1 MYESVHDNR
10 CPDLVRDSLC
20 GVRAVSFHERHAM
33 AGFIPSWLPGGVFWV
48 YLTGIVLILA
58 SVSLIIQ
65 KQVKWAALGLAA
77 FLALTILTIW
87 LPGLSNEAMRQT
99 AMTGILK
106 DLALLGV
113 SLTFFSFYGQSR
125 A

>member
-1 MYESVHDNR
+1 
-10 CPDLVRDSLC
+10 
-20 GVRAVSFHERHAM
+20 M

-106 DLALLGV
+106 DLARLGA